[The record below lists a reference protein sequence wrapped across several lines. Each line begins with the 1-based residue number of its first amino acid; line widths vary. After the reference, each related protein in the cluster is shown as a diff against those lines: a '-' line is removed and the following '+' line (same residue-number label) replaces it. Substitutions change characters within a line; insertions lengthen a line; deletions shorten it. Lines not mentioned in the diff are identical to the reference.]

1 MTALAV
7 LVFAWLAAAPAP
19 ERRVAVT
26 FDDLP
31 GAPAACIGGDLA
43 AFRSMTAK
51 LVAAVKASGAPATGF
66 VNEGKLAPDG
76 TREEARVALLRA
88 WLDAGLDLG
97 NHTYSHF
104 DLHRTPIEEFE
115 QDTTRGE
122 ETTRALL
129 GERGRTLRYFRH
141 PFLHTG
147 RSLETKHAFEQ
158 FLASRDYTIAPVT
171 HDNGE
176 WIFASAYA
184 KAGDRRDAATQRRIV
199 EAYVPYM
206 EAKFDYFERE
216 SRALFSREIPQVLL
230 IHANSLNA
238 DAYPDLARMMK
249 ARGYAFVPLASALE
263 DPAFRSPDTF
273 TGAGGI
279 SWLHRWALT
288 RGEKG
293 LVLPDEPAVPK
304 FVLELAGVDGE

>member
-1 MTALAV
+1 M
-7 LVFAWLAAAPAP
+7 
-19 ERRVAVT
+19 
-26 FDDLP
+26 
-31 GAPAACIGGDLA
+31 
-43 AFRSMTAK
+43 
-51 LVAAVKASGAPATGF
+51 
-66 VNEGKLAPDG
+66 
-76 TREEARVALLRA
+76 ALLRA

-158 FLASRDYTIAPVT
+158 FLASRGYTIAPVT

>member
-1 MTALAV
+1 MTALAGLV
-7 LVFAWLAAAPAP
+7 LAWLAASPAP
-19 ERRVAVT
+19 ERRVAIT
-26 FDDLP
+26 IDDLP
-31 GAPAACIGGDLA
+31 GAPASCVGGDLA
-43 AFRSMTAK
+43 AFQSMTAK
-51 LVAAVKASGAPATGF
+51 LLAGLKASGAPAIGF
-66 VNEGKLAPDG
+66 VNEGKLAPG
-76 TREEARVALLRA
+76 GARQEARVALLRA
-88 WLDAGLDLG
+88 WLDAGMDLG

-104 DLHRTPIEEFE
+104 DLHRTPLEEFE
-115 QDTTRGE
+115 KDTIRGQ

-129 GERGRTLRYFRH
+129 GERGKTLRYFRH

-147 RSLETKHAFEQ
+147 RSLEVKRAFDG
-158 FLASRDYTIAPVT
+158 FLASRGYTIAPVT

-184 KAGDRRDAATQRRIV
+184 KAGNRADAATQRRVI

-206 EAKFDYFERE
+206 ESKFDYFERE
-216 SRALFSREIPQVLL
+216 SRALFGREIPQVLL

-238 DAYPDLARMMK
+238 DAYPDLARMMR

-263 DPAFRSPDTF
+263 DPAFASPDTF

-288 RGEKG
+288 RGGQG
-293 LVLPDEPAVPK
+293 LVLPDEPVVPT